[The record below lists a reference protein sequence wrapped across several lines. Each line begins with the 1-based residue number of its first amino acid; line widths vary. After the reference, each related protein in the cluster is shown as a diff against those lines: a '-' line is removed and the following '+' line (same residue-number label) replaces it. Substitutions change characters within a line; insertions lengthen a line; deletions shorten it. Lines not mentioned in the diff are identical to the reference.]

1 MSAPLVTV
9 ALLAD
14 ALLVAGMAL
23 YLWALAAF
31 LHTPVIGGV
40 QRWLRRGW
48 RRPLI
53 ACPWCFGFWASLL
66 LALALHGWT
75 GRLDWVMTPLVVF
88 TAAAL
93 VGLVGSNWTPGA
105 DDPDD

>member
-1 MSAPLVTV
+1 MIA
-9 ALLAD
+9 ALAD
-14 ALLVAGMAL
+14 AVLVALVAI

-53 ACPWCFGFWASLL
+53 ACPWCFGFWATLL
-66 LALALHGWT
+66 LTLALHGWT
-75 GRLDWVMTPLVVF
+75 GRLDWILTPLVAL
-88 TAAAL
+88 AAAAI
-93 VGLVGSNWTPGA
+93 VGIVGSNFTPGA
-105 DDPDD
+105 DDLDE